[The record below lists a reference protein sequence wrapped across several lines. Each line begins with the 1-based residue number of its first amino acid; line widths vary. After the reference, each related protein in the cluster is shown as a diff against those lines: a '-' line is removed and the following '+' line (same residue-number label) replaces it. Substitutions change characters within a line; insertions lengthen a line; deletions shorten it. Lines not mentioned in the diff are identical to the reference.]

1 MSGSSPESRDTV
13 YMVRIERDVK
23 GLSDPSKER
32 RRGFMD
38 YLSAR
43 FPDTQVRNVVINP
56 NNPTEARSVMDL
68 AFEGIGKS
76 ANIVTLNSRIYLVGD
91 FLKERGL
98 NGLNVIGF
106 DVLEKNISALRDGYV
121 KYLIAQHSDREAMD
135 SVITLTDFLVFGK
148 HPHCQDNFSS
158 VDLLSRYNYRFY

>member
-1 MSGSSPESRDTV
+1 
-13 YMVRIERDVK
+13 
-23 GLSDPSKER
+23 
-32 RRGFMD
+32 MD
-38 YLSAR
+38 YLSVR
-43 FPDTQVRNVVINP
+43 FPDTRVRDVVINP
-56 NNPTEARSVMDL
+56 KDPAEAYAAMDV
-68 AFEGIGKS
+68 AFEGIRKS

-91 FLKERGL
+91 FLRERGL
-98 NGLNVIGF
+98 DGLNVIGF
-106 DVLEKNISALRDGYV
+106 DVLEKNISVLRDGYV

>member
-1 MSGSSPESRDTV
+1 M
-13 YMVRIERDVK
+13 
-23 GLSDPSKER
+23 
-32 RRGFMD
+32 
-38 YLSAR
+38 
-43 FPDTQVRNVVINP
+43 
-56 NNPTEARSVMDL
+56 
-68 AFEGIGKS
+68 
-76 ANIVTLNSRIYLVGD
+76 TLNSRIYLVGD

-148 HPHCQDNFSS
+148 HPHSQDNFSS